1 MQHIVTALAVW
12 TAIHHV
18 LFLLI
23 AVRTVRGVPLLD
35 DVRAPE
41 PPRWPRVSLIVA
53 ACNEESSLEAA
64 VQTRLAEGYPELEV
78 VLVDDRSTDRTP
90 AIVDDLARRDARV
103 KVVHI
108 TSLPEDWLGKLH
120 AMHRGVEVATGE
132 WLLFTDADIHFAPG
146 TLRRVIAACEAQS
159 YDHASVMPRF
169 LARRSLLLD
178 TAIDAFIALL
188 CAGGRLWAVGDPR
201 SSAAVG
207 GGMFN
212 LVRRSAYDRTEGFA
226 WLKMEVADDVVLG
239 QMLKVSG
246 ARPAVFN
253 ARNFVTLGFYE
264 TPMEMARGLEKT
276 GYAVIGQFN
285 LAVLTLVSVVLLGAA
300 WGPFVALAFGATP
313 WVRAVGAVGVA
324 AFAITSVIYARW
336 CGRRVG
342 PALLSPFGATF
353 LVWCSFRSAWLAIK
367 RRGIMWRGTL
377 YPTEK
382 LKAGRRFTLMPR

>member
-1 MQHIVTALAVW
+1 MQHVITALAVW
-12 TAIHHV
+12 TAIHH
-18 LFLLI
+18 LFFLLV

-53 ACNEESSLEAA
+53 ACNEEDSLEAA
-64 VQTRLAEGYPELEV
+64 VQTRLAEGYPHLEV
-78 VLVDDRSTDRTP
+78 VLVEDRSTDRTP
-90 AIVDDLARRDARV
+90 AIVDRLAREYPRV

-108 TSLPEDWLGKLH
+108 TTLPEDWLGKLH

-146 TLRRVIAACEAQS
+146 TLRSVIAACEARG

-169 LARRSLLLD
+169 LARKSLLLD
-178 TAIDAFIALL
+178 AAIDAFIGLL
-188 CAGGRLWAVGDPR
+188 CGGGRLWAVGDPK

-239 QMLKVSG
+239 QMLKLAG

-285 LAVLTLVSVVLLGAA
+285 LAVLAMVSAVLLGAA
-300 WGPFVALAFGATP
+300 WGPFIALAFGSSA
-313 WVRAVGAVGVA
+313 WVRVAGAVGVV
-324 AFAITSVIYARW
+324 AFTITSAIYARW

-342 PALLSPFGATF
+342 PAILSPFGMVF
-353 LVWCSFRSAWLAIK
+353 LVWCALRSAWLAIK